1 MVFPGSLHN
10 HTHYSNTRLRDCI
23 IKETDLIDS
32 AISLGHNAVAI
43 TDHDC
48 ISGHL
53 KALKYYRKVKKDH
66 PDFKLILGNEIY
78 LCRDGLNPD
87 NFTTG
92 DRYWHFILLAK
103 DEEGHKQLRELS
115 TRAWLRSYVARGM
128 RRVPTYYS
136 DLIDVVDNNKG
147 HLIASTAC
155 LGSWL
160 DYQCLELAKS
170 WNEELATHVRNW
182 CRQMVQ
188 LFGEGNFY
196 IELQPPMNKT
206 SEQYKVNQ
214 ILLQFAFEL
223 NIPWIVTTDS
233 HYVSAEDREIHKA
246 YLNSQ
251 NGEREVDSFYATTY
265 MMDTEELEAH
275 FDFPL
280 QEAYLNI
287 QKIIDMCS
295 NDYELERPLKIPH
308 LTWKE
313 FHPQTNPAEWVSR
326 IPQLMNF
333 ITSNYVGDR
342 ELVKAII
349 EAIEKDERLQ
359 TKETYDAVND
369 CLDKIWESSNVNKAH
384 WSAYL
389 LNLQKII
396 DCCWD
401 AGSIVLPGRGSGVG
415 FILLYLL
422 QITQINPL
430 WETVKTYSWRFLNP
444 SRVSPLDVDFDI
456 EGGRRAQVLSKFR
469 EVYGEDRVSNVITF
483 AVEKSKSA
491 ILTAARGLG
500 IDVDEAQYVASLI
513 PADRGIIRT
522 LDQCYYGDKENGF
535 EPIRPFVNEMNAR
548 PELWKTAHKIENL
561 ICRTGI
567 HAGGVIFVDEPFIES
582 TALMRAPDCTIVTAY
597 ELHDCEAVS

>member
-1 MVFPGSLHN
+1 
-10 HTHYSNTRLRDCI
+10 
-23 IKETDLIDS
+23 
-32 AISLGHNAVAI
+32 
-43 TDHDC
+43 
-48 ISGHL
+48 
-53 KALKYYRKVKKDH
+53 
-66 PDFKLILGNEIY
+66 
-78 LCRDGLNPD
+78 
-87 NFTTG
+87 
-92 DRYWHFILLAK
+92 
-103 DEEGHKQLRELS
+103 
-115 TRAWLRSYVARGM
+115 M

-170 WNEELATHVRNW
+170 WDEELATHIRNW
-182 CRQMVQ
+182 CKQMVQ
-188 LFGEGNFY
+188 LFGKGNFY

-223 NIPWIVTTDS
+223 KIPWIVTTDS
-233 HYVSAEDREIHKA
+233 HYVSVEDREIHKA

-287 QKIIDMCS
+287 QKIIDMCG

-333 ITSNYVGDR
+333 ITSSYVGDR

-349 EAIEKDERLQ
+349 EAIEKEERLQ

-500 IDVDEAQYVASLI
+500 IDVDEAQYVASLV

-582 TALMRAPDCTIVTAY
+582 TALMRAPDGTIVTAY

>member
-48 ISGHL
+48 LSGHL

-115 TRAWLRSYVARGM
+115 TRAWLRSYIARGM
-128 RRVPTYYS
+128 RRVPTYYN

-160 DYQCLELAKS
+160 DCQCLELAKS
-170 WNEELATHVRNW
+170 WDEELATHVRNW
-182 CRQMVQ
+182 CKQMVQ

-287 QKIIDMCS
+287 QKIIDMCG
-295 NDYELERPLKIPH
+295 NDYKLERPLKIPH

-313 FHPQTNPAEWVSR
+313 FHPRTNPAEWVSR

-333 ITSNYVGDR
+333 ITSSYVGDR

-582 TALMRAPDCTIVTAY
+582 TALMRAPDGTIVTAY

>member
-32 AISLGHNAVAI
+32 AISLGHNTVAI

-48 ISGHL
+48 LSGHL

-155 LGSWL
+155 LGGWL

-170 WNEELATHVRNW
+170 WNEELAARVRNW
-182 CRQMVQ
+182 CKQMVQ

-287 QKIIDMCS
+287 HKIIDMCS
-295 NDYELERPLKIPH
+295 SDYELERPLKIPH
-308 LTWKE
+308 LAWKE
-313 FHPQTNPAEWVSR
+313 FYPQTNPAEWVSR

-333 ITSNYVGDR
+333 ITSSYIGDR

-359 TKETYDAVND
+359 TKKTYDTVND

-444 SRVSPLDVDFDI
+444 NRVSPLDVDFDI
-456 EGGRRAQVLSKFR
+456 EGGRVH
-469 EVYGEDRVSNVITF
+469 
-483 AVEKSKSA
+483 KSYQNSA
-491 ILTAARGLG
+491 KYMA
-500 IDVDEAQYVASLI
+500 
-513 PADRGIIRT
+513 
-522 LDQCYYGDKENGF
+522 
-535 EPIRPFVNEMNAR
+535 
-548 PELWKTAHKIENL
+548 KIECLMLLHLLLKNL
-561 ICRTGI
+561 K
-567 HAGGVIFVDEPFIES
+567 VP
-582 TALMRAPDCTIVTAY
+582 Y
-597 ELHDCEAVS
+597 

>member
-1 MVFPGSLHN
+1 
-10 HTHYSNTRLRDCI
+10 
-23 IKETDLIDS
+23 
-32 AISLGHNAVAI
+32 
-43 TDHDC
+43 
-48 ISGHL
+48 
-53 KALKYYRKVKKDH
+53 
-66 PDFKLILGNEIY
+66 
-78 LCRDGLNPD
+78 
-87 NFTTG
+87 
-92 DRYWHFILLAK
+92 
-103 DEEGHKQLRELS
+103 
-115 TRAWLRSYVARGM
+115 M

-147 HLIASTAC
+147 HIIASTGC

-287 QKIIDMCS
+287 QKIIDMCG

-333 ITSNYVGDR
+333 ITSSYVGDR

-582 TALMRAPDCTIVTAY
+582 TALMRAPDGTIVTAY

>member
-32 AISLGHNAVAI
+32 AISLGHSAVAI

-48 ISGHL
+48 LSGHL

-92 DRYWHFILLAK
+92 DKYWHFILLAK

-136 DLIDVVDNNKG
+136 DLIDVIDNNKG

-160 DYQCLELAKS
+160 DGQCLELAKS
-170 WNEELATHVRNW
+170 WNEELAARVRNW

-206 SEQYKVNQ
+206 SEQYRVNQ

-223 NIPWIVTTDS
+223 GIPWIVTTDS
-233 HYVSAEDREIHKA
+233 HYISAEDKEIHKA

-287 QKIIDMCS
+287 HKIIDMCG
-295 NDYELERPLKIPH
+295 NDYELESYSA
-308 LTWKE
+308 TDE
-313 FHPQTNPAEWVSR
+313 FYYL
-326 IPQLMNF
+326 QL
-333 ITSNYVGDR
+333 
-342 ELVKAII
+342 
-349 EAIEKDERLQ
+349 
-359 TKETYDAVND
+359 
-369 CLDKIWESSNVNKAH
+369 
-384 WSAYL
+384 
-389 LNLQKII
+389 
-396 DCCWD
+396 
-401 AGSIVLPGRGSGVG
+401 
-415 FILLYLL
+415 
-422 QITQINPL
+422 
-430 WETVKTYSWRFLNP
+430 
-444 SRVSPLDVDFDI
+444 
-456 EGGRRAQVLSKFR
+456 
-469 EVYGEDRVSNVITF
+469 
-483 AVEKSKSA
+483 
-491 ILTAARGLG
+491 
-500 IDVDEAQYVASLI
+500 
-513 PADRGIIRT
+513 
-522 LDQCYYGDKENGF
+522 
-535 EPIRPFVNEMNAR
+535 
-548 PELWKTAHKIENL
+548 
-561 ICRTGI
+561 CR
-567 HAGGVIFVDEPFIES
+567 
-582 TALMRAPDCTIVTAY
+582 
-597 ELHDCEAVS
+597 